1 MPVDKFG
8 RMSDTKTKDTGVS
21 LTYINNNYIRSDGNT
36 PVTGSIDMK
45 GNTLYNVSDPVNPQD
60 VATKEYADNVRGG
73 GLFLKENDNYRATH
87 TINMA
92 YNKLVNLQKPTEP
105 YDATTK
111 DYVDFVAK
119 SLNVEE
125 ALVKENGGYN
135 IINNAYINMNSG
147 NIRNVA
153 EPSLISDVATKG
165 YVDETVV
172 NTVTS
177 QIKQLNQLV
186 SVSASYYGK
195 LVKGEYQFTFGGPSL
210 TENNFLQRYNGFLVP
225 TFGVIKHF
233 AIKPSGLKLEI
244 TENVVDSL
252 TKSLIR
258 KYGLVD
264 NPTPLYTL
272 VLIKDDIGEVIDV
285 GTLFFYFTN
294 FTNIFFTDKNRLSGD
309 LDINFQFKS
318 KKKNLDKTENFI
330 CSVNKGDIVNIR
342 SEFTEEN
349 SVFNEDGDYIR
360 EIFPFALNK
369 DYYKVENRGNILDD
383 SFTHL
388 ATLTFLFKEMS
399 FPNVL
404 ELDPL

>member
-45 GNTLYNVSDPVNPQD
+45 GNTLYNVFDPVNPQ
-60 VATKEYADNVRGG
+60 
-73 GLFLKENDNYRATH
+73 
-87 TINMA
+87 
-92 YNKLVNLQKPTEP
+92 
-105 YDATTK
+105 
-111 DYVDFVAK
+111 
-119 SLNVEE
+119 
-125 ALVKENGGYN
+125 
-135 IINNAYINMNSG
+135 
-147 NIRNVA
+147 
-153 EPSLISDVATKG
+153 DVATKG

-177 QIKQLNQLV
+177 QIKQINQLV
-186 SVSASYYGK
+186 SVSASYYGD
-195 LVKGEYQFTFGGPSL
+195 LVKDEYQFTFGGPSL
-210 TENNFLQRYNGFLVP
+210 TENNFLRRYNGFLVP

-233 AIKPSGLKLEI
+233 AIKPSGLKLEV
-244 TENVVDSL
+244 TRNAEDSF
-252 TKSLIR
+252 TKTLIK

-272 VLIKDDIGEVIDV
+272 VLIKDDIGKVIDV

-294 FTNIFFTDKNRLSGD
+294 FTNIFFTDKNKLSGD
-309 LDINFQFKS
+309 LDISFQFKP
-318 KKKNLDKTENFI
+318 KRKYLGKAENFI

-349 SVFNEDGDYIR
+349 SAFSEDGDYFR
-360 EIFPFALNK
+360 RAFPFALNR
-369 DYYKVENRGNILDD
+369 DYYKDENIGGLDY